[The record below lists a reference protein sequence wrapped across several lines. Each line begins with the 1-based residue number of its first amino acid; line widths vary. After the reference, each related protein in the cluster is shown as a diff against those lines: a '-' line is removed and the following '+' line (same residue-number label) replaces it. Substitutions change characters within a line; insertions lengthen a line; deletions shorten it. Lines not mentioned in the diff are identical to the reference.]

1 MNTPMASSEY
11 MRLKLSDLTKSVV
24 KQYNLESKA
33 TKARY
38 LHVDVRRRMYGI
50 PQAGLIAQ

>member
-50 PQAGLIAQ
+50 PQAGLIA